1 LIANDRP
8 SLEVESHQ
16 AGSFC
21 FQSVQR
27 NCLHTALRQGFFRR
41 WQARKNFDPFH
52 RAAGS
57 SFFQIV
63 SDFDRTADFLNA
75 TGRVRWAGLNP
86 RDGHR
91 LK

>member
-41 WQARKNFDPFH
+41 RQTRKNFDSFH
-52 RAAGS
+52 KALVR

-63 SDFDRTADFLNA
+63 SDFDRPADLLNA
-75 TGRVRWAGLNP
+75 TDCLRWAGLN
-86 RDGHR
+86 RATGIA
-91 LK
+91 